1 MSEPHRTRGPKKD
14 IGCMTGWRRVE
25 GDENAEIA
33 FEVDTNE
40 TEDRG
45 SAKTI
50 SINYYVVESLGVGV

>member
-1 MSEPHRTRGPKKD
+1 M
-14 IGCMTGWRRVE
+14 E

>member
-1 MSEPHRTRGPKKD
+1 
-14 IGCMTGWRRVE
+14 MTGWRRVE